1 LLRIFGLRRD
11 RKSRLYKTIYFF
23 AIAQMTVI
31 LLRVDQCPKQ
41 VITDLP
47 KESFD
52 KNINQLLFFLFVYIG
67 S

>member
-1 LLRIFGLRRD
+1 
-11 RKSRLYKTIYFF
+11 
-23 AIAQMTVI
+23 MTVI